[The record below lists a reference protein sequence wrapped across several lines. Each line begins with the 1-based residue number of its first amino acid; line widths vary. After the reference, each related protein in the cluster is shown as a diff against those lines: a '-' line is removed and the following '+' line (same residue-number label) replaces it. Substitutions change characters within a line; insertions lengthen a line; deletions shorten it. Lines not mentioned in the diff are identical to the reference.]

1 MSPYVAIVHRK
12 PGTGYSVSFPDVP
25 GCVSGGETVDE
36 AMRAAATAL
45 SGHLEGLRKARKAVP
60 VARDFAAVITS
71 TDSKGALAY
80 ILIQAA
86 S

>member
-1 MSPYVAIVHRK
+1 MNHYVAIVHRK
-12 PGTGYSVSFPDVP
+12 PGTGYGVSFPDVP
-25 GCVSGGETVDE
+25 GCVSGGETVDQ
-36 AMRAAATAL
+36 AMRAAETAL
-45 SGHLEGLRKARKAVP
+45 SLHLADLHQEGEAVP

-80 ILIQAA
+80 ILIQAN

>member
-1 MSPYVAIVHRK
+1 MDPYVAIVHRK

-25 GCVSGGETVDE
+25 GCISGGKTVDE
-36 AMRAAATAL
+36 AMRAAETAL
-45 SGHLEGLRKARKAVP
+45 SLHLAGLRQAGVAVP

-80 ILIQAA
+80 ILIQAN

>member
-1 MSPYVAIVHRK
+1 
-12 PGTGYSVSFPDVP
+12 
-25 GCVSGGETVDE
+25 
-36 AMRAAATAL
+36 MRAAETAL
-45 SGHLEGLRKARKAVP
+45 SLHLAGLRQAGVAVP

-80 ILIQAA
+80 ILIQAN